1 MRSGRRRLTAALA
14 LFAFAAVSPAL
25 AETLVTS
32 LSNHRVL
39 INSNYTGTS
48 IAIFGAIE
56 RDAQT
61 IARASSFDVVVTVRG
76 PRQFITVREK
86 ERLGPLWL
94 NQEQQK
100 FPEAPSYLSVLSSRP
115 VTEITNDLLRAR
127 QKVGLDAVVN
137 APGFTND
144 RGGRDDPFRAALLRI
159 KAREGLYHDLERGVT
174 FLTPNLFRA
183 AIPLPA
189 IAPPGNYDV
198 DVVLF
203 ADSVP
208 LARTNT
214 SFELVKTGFE
224 QRVGEVAHDWSLV
237 YGLATAALA
246 IVFGWTASVIF
257 RRD

>member
-1 MRSGRRRLTAALA
+1 
-14 LFAFAAVSPAL
+14 
-25 AETLVTS
+25 
-32 LSNHRVL
+32 
-39 INSNYTGTS
+39 
-48 IAIFGAIE
+48 
-56 RDAQT
+56 
-61 IARASSFDVVVTVRG
+61 
-76 PRQFITVREK
+76 
-86 ERLGPLWL
+86 
-94 NQEQQK
+94 
-100 FPEAPSYLSVLSSRP
+100 
-115 VTEITNDLLRAR
+115 
-127 QKVGLDAVVN
+127 VGLDAVVN

-159 KAREGLYHDLERGVT
+159 KARDGLYHDLERGVT

-224 QRVGEVAHDWSLV
+224 QRVGEVAHDWSLI